1 MIAGVA
7 WSGLAKPND
16 LMNLHYGFTYAVLIM
31 TFLTMHEFGHYFASK
46 YHKVDTTLPF
56 YIPIP
61 PTPFIPLSFGT
72 MGAVIK
78 IREQIPS
85 RKALFDIG
93 VAGPLAGFVA
103 CIAFLAYG
111 LYTLPG
117 IEYLYKIHP
126 EIINHGLSTKN
137 LFFGDTILYSAM
149 STFLAN
155 PNGFLPPMN
164 EIYHYPFLCVGW
176 FGLFVTALN
185 MLPIGQLDGGHI
197 IYSMFGEEWHK
208 KIAKFSWFILLLL
221 GLSALLQILFESIS
235 PNESNYGF
243 LDNLNNTVYF
253 SLSYLKNN
261 FPILFSGWFGWFFWA
276 VFTRFV
282 VKMQHPYVNLSDEL
296 NTTRK
301 ILGWISILILITCFS
316 INGIYIIE

>member
-7 WSGLAKPND
+7 WSGIAKPYD
-16 LMNLHYGFTYAVLIM
+16 LANIHYGLTYAILIM
-31 TFLTMHEFGHYFASK
+31 TFLTMHEFGHYFASRI
-46 YHKVDTTLPF
+46 HNVNVTLPY

-61 PTPFIPLSFGT
+61 PTPFIPISFGT

-78 IREQIPS
+78 IREQIPN

-93 VAGPLAGFVA
+93 VSGPIAGFVT
-103 CIAFLAYG
+103 CIVFLTYG
-111 LYTLPG
+111 LLTLPG
-117 IEYLYKIHP
+117 IEYLMNIHP
-126 EIINHGLSTKN
+126 EIAKNGLSTKS
-137 LFFGDTILYSAM
+137 LFFGDTILYSTM
-149 STFLAN
+149 SHFLAN
-155 PNGFLPPMN
+155 PKGFLPPMN

-197 IYSMFGEEWHK
+197 TYAMFGKKAHK
-208 KIAKFSWFILLLL
+208 QIAKISWYILLIL
-221 GLSALLQILFESIS
+221 GLSALMQLALESLS
-235 PNESNYGF
+235 PNESTNSII
-243 LDNLNNTVYF
+243 DNINNTVYF
-253 SLSYLKNN
+253 TLSYLKIK

-276 VFTRFV
+276 IFTRLV
-282 VKMQHPYVNLSDEL
+282 IKMNHPYVDLSDEL

-301 ILGWISILILITCFS
+301 VIGWISILILITCFS

>member
-7 WSGLAKPND
+7 WSGLAKPSD
-16 LMNLHYGFTYAVLIM
+16 LINIHYGITYAVLIM

-46 YHKVDTTLPF
+46 YHKVDVTLPF

-61 PTPFIPLSFGT
+61 PMPFIPLSFGT

-78 IREQIPS
+78 IREQIPT

-93 VAGPLAGFVA
+93 IAGPLAGFVA
-103 CIAFLAYG
+103 CIGFLIYG

-117 IEYLYKIHP
+117 FEYLINIHP
-126 EIINHGLSTKN
+126 EIVKNGLSTKN
-137 LFFGDTILYSAM
+137 LFFGDTILYSMM
-149 STFLAN
+149 SKLFAN
-155 PNGFLPPMN
+155 PKGFLPPMN

-176 FGLFVTALN
+176 FGLFVTSLN

-197 IYSMFGEEWHK
+197 IYSMFGSKKHK
-208 KIAKFSWFILLLL
+208 VIANLSWYIILIF
-221 GLSALLQILFESIS
+221 GISSLLQISFESLS
-235 PNESNYGF
+235 PSELSFGILNR
-243 LDNLNNTVYF
+243 LNNSLYF
-253 SLSYLKNN
+253 TLYFLKIKLPFIFN
-261 FPILFSGWFGWFFWA
+261 GWFGWFFWA
-276 VFTRFV
+276 IFTRFIV
-282 VKMQHPYVNLSDEL
+282 TMKHPYVDLSDEL